1 MTMNK
6 LTCHGKPKGF
16 IHFMPKA
23 SEKKRLAKQESTDK
37 ERSPYEV
44 QFAREKHALGN
55 SVVHSPSHSP
65 LILTCAALNNGAMAA
80 TNALRRRSPSRFC
93 YHFFSFTFFFLF
105 FFPFPF

>member
-1 MTMNK
+1 MNK

-44 QFAREKHALGN
+44 QF
-55 SVVHSPSHSP
+55 
-65 LILTCAALNNGAMAA
+65 
-80 TNALRRRSPSRFC
+80 
-93 YHFFSFTFFFLF
+93 YFFSSIKVLF
-105 FFPFPF
+105 NFCILDKITYVRSGYRSI